1 MYHRR
6 SVVCDEDENREEIK
20 IKEMKY
26 RQPLPFGVC
35 IGASG
40 WRWLFL
46 YVDTQAGMICHLLY
60 NQNEAVNRLEE
71 NRMEQWVLLRKGAE
85 FDRIA
90 RKFHISPRLAC
101 LIRNRDVIGDEAIEQ
116 YLNGE
121 LSKLSDGGLMK
132 DMEKS
137 ISILMEKI
145 EDRKKIRVI
154 GDYDIDGVNAAYILL
169 EGLEKLGAKADSDI
183 PDRIKDGYGLN
194 MDLIER
200 AYKDGADTIITCDNG
215 IAAREEIAYAKS
227 LGMTVIVT
235 DHHEVP
241 FDESEGKKHYILPPA
256 DAVIDPKQEDCGY
269 PFKGLCGA
277 AVAYKLMEKLYE
289 AFGRGKGEIS
299 YLIENVAI
307 ATVGDVMDLV
317 DENRIFVKEGL
328 KRLRDTK
335 NPGLKALIECTGLDG
350 GRISSYHIGFVIGPC
365 LNAGGRLD
373 TAKRALAL
381 LRAKTEQ
388 EAKALAEDL
397 KSLNDSRKDLTVK
410 AVEQAAELV
419 EHQAEGK
426 DKVLLLY
433 LPDCHESLAGIVAGR
448 VRERYTKPVFVLTD
462 AAQGVKGSGRS
473 IEAYHMY
480 EGLNRCKELLDK
492 YGGHKLAAGLSLK
505 KENIAPLRRML
516 NDSCTLTEQD
526 MAEKV
531 SIDMEMPF
539 SCVTEKLVSELE
551 LLEPFGKGNTKPVF
565 AARNISVLEGRILGK
580 NHNVLKLR
588 VRDDAGT
595 PIDAMFFGDIEGF
608 FGFLEEKFGAG
619 AEKRMLNRRTNDI
632 KLSIT
637 YYPTMNE
644 YQGRRTPQIVITH
657 YR

>member
-1 MYHRR
+1 
-6 SVVCDEDENREEIK
+6 
-20 IKEMKY
+20 
-26 RQPLPFGVC
+26 
-35 IGASG
+35 
-40 WRWLFL
+40 
-46 YVDTQAGMICHLLY
+46 
-60 NQNEAVNRLEE
+60 
-71 NRMEQWVLLRKGAE
+71 MEQWMLLRKGAE

-90 RKFHISPRLAC
+90 KKFHISPRLAC

-116 YLNGE
+116 YLNGGI
-121 LSKLSDGGLMK
+121 SKLSDGYLMK

-137 ISILMEKI
+137 ISILKEKI
-145 EDRKKIRVI
+145 ENHKKIRVI
-154 GDYDIDGVNAAYILL
+154 GDYDIDGVNATYILL
-169 EGLEKLGAKADSDI
+169 EGLEKLGAEVDSDI
-183 PDRIKDGYGLN
+183 PDRMKDGYGLN

-200 AYKDGADTIITCDNG
+200 ALKDRADTIITCDNG
-215 IAAREEIAYAKS
+215 IAAKEEIAYAKS

-241 FDESEGKKHYILPPA
+241 FEESEGEKYYILPPA
-256 DAVIDPKQEDCGY
+256 DAVIDPKQADCSY

-277 AVAYKLMEKLYE
+277 AVAYQLMVKLIGV
-289 AFGRGKGEIS
+289 FGRSPDELS

-307 ATVGDVMDLV
+307 ATVGDVMDLTG
-317 DENRIFVKEGL
+317 ENRIFVKEGIL
-328 KRLRDTK
+328 RLRNTK
-335 NPGLKALIECTGLDG
+335 NPGLKALIECTGLDRNHIG
-350 GRISSYHIGFVIGPC
+350 SYHIGFVIGPC

-381 LRAKTEQ
+381 FRAKTEQ
-388 EAKALAEDL
+388 EAKVLAEDL
-397 KSLNDSRKDLTVK
+397 KALNDSRKDMTAK

-419 EHQAEGK
+419 ENQPEGK

-448 VRERYTKPVFVLTD
+448 IRERYWKPVFILTD

-516 NDSCTLTEQD
+516 NEFCTLTEQD

-531 SIDMEMPF
+531 SIDMELPF

-565 AARNISVLEGRILGK
+565 AAKNVSVLEGRILGK

-588 VRDDAGT
+588 VRDSADT
-595 PIDAMFFGDIEGF
+595 SIEAMFFGDIDRF
-608 FGFLEEKFGAG
+608 FGYLEERFGAG
-619 AEKRMLNRRTNDI
+619 AGKRVLGGRADGMKI
-632 KLSIT
+632 SVT
-637 YYPTMNE
+637 YYPGINK
-644 YQGRRTPQIVITH
+644 YQGRRSPQIVITH

>member
-1 MYHRR
+1 
-6 SVVCDEDENREEIK
+6 
-20 IKEMKY
+20 
-26 RQPLPFGVC
+26 
-35 IGASG
+35 
-40 WRWLFL
+40 
-46 YVDTQAGMICHLLY
+46 
-60 NQNEAVNRLEE
+60 
-71 NRMEQWVLLRKGAE
+71 MEQWMLLRKGAE

-90 RKFHISPRLAC
+90 KKFHISPRLAC

-116 YLNGE
+116 YLNGGI
-121 LSKLSDGGLMK
+121 SKLSDGYLMK

-137 ISILMEKI
+137 ISILKEKI
-145 EDRKKIRVI
+145 ENHKKIRVI
-154 GDYDIDGVNAAYILL
+154 GDYDIDGVNATYILL
-169 EGLEKLGAKADSDI
+169 EGLEKLGAEVDSDI
-183 PDRIKDGYGLN
+183 PDRMKDGYGLN

-200 AYKDGADTIITCDNG
+200 AVKDGADTIITCDNG
-215 IAAREEIAYAKS
+215 IAAKEEIAYAKS

-241 FDESEGKKHYILPPA
+241 FEESEGEKYYILPPA
-256 DAVIDPKQEDCGY
+256 DAVIDPKQADCSY

-277 AVAYKLMEKLYE
+277 AVAYQLMVKLIGV
-289 AFGRGKGEIS
+289 FGRSPDELS

-307 ATVGDVMDLV
+307 ATVGDVMDLTG
-317 DENRIFVKEGL
+317 ENRIFVKEGL
-328 KRLRDTK
+328 LRLRNTK
-335 NPGLKALIECTGLDG
+335 NPGLKALIECTGLDRNHIG
-350 GRISSYHIGFVIGPC
+350 SYHIGFVIGPC

-388 EAKALAEDL
+388 EAKVLAEDL
-397 KSLNDSRKDLTVK
+397 KALNDSRKDMTAK

-419 EHQAEGK
+419 ENQPEGK

-448 VRERYTKPVFVLTD
+448 IRERYWKPVFILTD

-516 NDSCTLTEQD
+516 NEFCTLTEQD

-531 SIDMEMPF
+531 SIDMELPF

-565 AARNISVLEGRILGK
+565 AAKNVSVLEGRILGK

-588 VRDDAGT
+588 VRDSADT
-595 PIDAMFFGDIEGF
+595 SIEAMFFGDIDRF
-608 FGFLEEKFGAG
+608 FGYLEERFGAG
-619 AEKRMLNRRTNDI
+619 AGKRVLGGRADGMKI
-632 KLSIT
+632 SVT
-637 YYPTMNE
+637 YYPGINK
-644 YQGRRTPQIVITH
+644 YQGRRSPQIVITH

>member
-1 MYHRR
+1 
-6 SVVCDEDENREEIK
+6 
-20 IKEMKY
+20 
-26 RQPLPFGVC
+26 
-35 IGASG
+35 
-40 WRWLFL
+40 
-46 YVDTQAGMICHLLY
+46 
-60 NQNEAVNRLEE
+60 
-71 NRMEQWVLLRKGAE
+71 MEQWMLLRKGAE

-90 RKFHISPRLAC
+90 KKFHISPRLAC

-116 YLNGE
+116 YLNGGI
-121 LSKLSDGGLMK
+121 SKLSDGYLMK

-137 ISILMEKI
+137 ISILKEKI
-145 EDRKKIRVI
+145 ENHKKIRVI
-154 GDYDIDGVNAAYILL
+154 GDYDIDGVNATYILL
-169 EGLEKLGAKADSDI
+169 EGLEKLGAEVDSDI
-183 PDRIKDGYGLN
+183 PDRMKDGYGLN

-200 AYKDGADTIITCDNG
+200 AVKDGADTIITCDNG
-215 IAAREEIAYAKS
+215 IAAKEEIAYAKS

-241 FDESEGKKHYILPPA
+241 FEESEGEKYYILPPA
-256 DAVIDPKQEDCGY
+256 DAVIDPKQADCSY

-277 AVAYKLMEKLYE
+277 AVAYQLMVKLIGV
-289 AFGRGKGEIS
+289 FGRSLDELS

-307 ATVGDVMDLV
+307 ATVGDVMDLTG
-317 DENRIFVKEGL
+317 ENRIFVKEGL
-328 KRLRDTK
+328 LRLRNTK
-335 NPGLKALIECTGLDG
+335 NPGLKALIECAGLDRNHIG
-350 GRISSYHIGFVIGPC
+350 SYHIGFVIGPC

-388 EAKALAEDL
+388 EAKVLAEDL
-397 KSLNDSRKDLTVK
+397 KALNDSRKDMTAK

-419 EHQAEGK
+419 ENQPEGK
-426 DKVLLLY
+426 DKVMLLY

-448 VRERYTKPVFVLTD
+448 IRERYWKPVFILTD

-516 NDSCTLTEQD
+516 NEFCTLTEQD

-565 AARNISVLEGRILGK
+565 AAKNVSVLEGRILGK

-588 VRDDAGT
+588 VRDSADT
-595 PIDAMFFGDIEGF
+595 SIEAMFFGDIDRF
-608 FGFLEEKFGAG
+608 FGYLEERFGAG
-619 AEKRMLNRRTNDI
+619 AGKRVLGGRADGMKI
-632 KLSIT
+632 SVT
-637 YYPTMNE
+637 YYPGINK
-644 YQGRRTPQIVITH
+644 YQGRRSPQIVITH

>member
-1 MYHRR
+1 
-6 SVVCDEDENREEIK
+6 
-20 IKEMKY
+20 
-26 RQPLPFGVC
+26 
-35 IGASG
+35 
-40 WRWLFL
+40 
-46 YVDTQAGMICHLLY
+46 
-60 NQNEAVNRLEE
+60 
-71 NRMEQWVLLRKGAE
+71 MEQWMLLRKGAE

-90 RKFHISPRLAC
+90 KKFHISPRLAC

-116 YLNGE
+116 YLNGGI
-121 LSKLSDGGLMK
+121 SKLSDGYLMK

-137 ISILMEKI
+137 ISILKEKI
-145 EDRKKIRVI
+145 ENHKKIRVI
-154 GDYDIDGVNAAYILL
+154 GDYDIDGVNATYILL
-169 EGLEKLGAKADSDI
+169 EGLEKLGAEVDSDI
-183 PDRIKDGYGLN
+183 PDRMKDGYGLN

-200 AYKDGADTIITCDNG
+200 AVKDGADTIITCDNG
-215 IAAREEIAYAKS
+215 IAAKEEIAYAKS

-241 FDESEGKKHYILPPA
+241 FEESEGEKYYILPPA
-256 DAVIDPKQEDCGY
+256 DAVIDPKQADCSY

-277 AVAYKLMEKLYE
+277 AVAYQLMVKLIGV
-289 AFGRGKGEIS
+289 FGRSPDELS

-307 ATVGDVMDLV
+307 ATVGDVMDLTG
-317 DENRIFVKEGL
+317 ENRIFVKEGL
-328 KRLRDTK
+328 LRLRNTK
-335 NPGLKALIECTGLDG
+335 NPGLKALIECAGLDRNHIG
-350 GRISSYHIGFVIGPC
+350 SYHIGFVIGPC

-388 EAKALAEDL
+388 EAKVLAEDL
-397 KSLNDSRKDLTVK
+397 KALNDSRKDMTAK

-419 EHQAEGK
+419 ENQPEGK

-448 VRERYTKPVFVLTD
+448 IRERYWKPVFILTD

-516 NDSCTLTEQD
+516 NEFCTLTEQD

-531 SIDMEMPF
+531 SIDMELPF

-565 AARNISVLEGRILGK
+565 AARNVFVLEGRILGK

-588 VRDDAGT
+588 VRDSADT
-595 PIDAMFFGDIEGF
+595 SIEAMFFGDIDRF
-608 FGFLEEKFGAG
+608 FGYLEERFGAG
-619 AEKRMLNRRTNDI
+619 AGKRVLGGRADGMKI
-632 KLSIT
+632 SVT
-637 YYPTMNE
+637 YYPGINK
-644 YQGRRTPQIVITH
+644 YQGRRSPQIVITH

>member
-1 MYHRR
+1 
-6 SVVCDEDENREEIK
+6 
-20 IKEMKY
+20 
-26 RQPLPFGVC
+26 
-35 IGASG
+35 
-40 WRWLFL
+40 
-46 YVDTQAGMICHLLY
+46 
-60 NQNEAVNRLEE
+60 
-71 NRMEQWVLLRKGAE
+71 MEQWMLLRKGAE

-90 RKFHISPRLAC
+90 KKFHISPRLAC

-116 YLNGE
+116 YLNGGI
-121 LSKLSDGGLMK
+121 SKLSDGYLMK

-137 ISILMEKI
+137 ISILKEKI
-145 EDRKKIRVI
+145 ENHKKIRVI
-154 GDYDIDGVNAAYILL
+154 GDYDIDGVNATYILL
-169 EGLEKLGAKADSDI
+169 EGLEKLGAEVDSDI
-183 PDRIKDGYGLN
+183 PDRMKDGYGLN

-200 AYKDGADTIITCDNG
+200 AVKDGADTIITCDNG
-215 IAAREEIAYAKS
+215 IAAKEEIAYAKS

-241 FDESEGKKHYILPPA
+241 FEESEGEKYYILPPA
-256 DAVIDPKQEDCGY
+256 DAVIDPKQADCSY

-277 AVAYKLMEKLYE
+277 AVAYQLMVKLIGV
-289 AFGRGKGEIS
+289 FGRSLDELS

-307 ATVGDVMDLV
+307 ATVGDVMDLTG
-317 DENRIFVKEGL
+317 ENRIFVKEGL
-328 KRLRDTK
+328 LRLRNTK
-335 NPGLKALIECTGLDG
+335 NPGLKALIECAGLDRNHIG
-350 GRISSYHIGFVIGPC
+350 SYHIGFVIGPC

-388 EAKALAEDL
+388 EAKVLAEDL
-397 KSLNDSRKDLTVK
+397 KALNDSRKDMTAK

-419 EHQAEGK
+419 ENQPEGK
-426 DKVLLLY
+426 NKVLLLY

-448 VRERYTKPVFVLTD
+448 IRERYWKPVFILTD

-516 NDSCTLTEQD
+516 NEFCTLTEQD

-565 AARNISVLEGRILGK
+565 AAKNVSVLEGRILGK

-588 VRDDAGT
+588 VRDSADT
-595 PIDAMFFGDIEGF
+595 SIEAMFFGDIDRF
-608 FGFLEEKFGAG
+608 FGYLEERFGAG
-619 AEKRMLNRRTNDI
+619 AGKRVLGGRADGMKI
-632 KLSIT
+632 SVT
-637 YYPTMNE
+637 YYPGINK
-644 YQGRRTPQIVITH
+644 YQGRRSPQIVITH

>member
-1 MYHRR
+1 
-6 SVVCDEDENREEIK
+6 
-20 IKEMKY
+20 
-26 RQPLPFGVC
+26 
-35 IGASG
+35 
-40 WRWLFL
+40 
-46 YVDTQAGMICHLLY
+46 
-60 NQNEAVNRLEE
+60 
-71 NRMEQWVLLRKGAE
+71 MEQWMLLRKGAE

-90 RKFHISPRLAC
+90 KKFHISPRLAC

-116 YLNGE
+116 YLNGGI
-121 LSKLSDGGLMK
+121 SKLSDGYLMK

-137 ISILMEKI
+137 ISILKEKI
-145 EDRKKIRVI
+145 ENHKKIRVI
-154 GDYDIDGVNAAYILL
+154 GDYDIDGVNATYILL
-169 EGLEKLGAKADSDI
+169 EGLEKLGAEVDSDI
-183 PDRIKDGYGLN
+183 PDRMKDGYGLN

-200 AYKDGADTIITCDNG
+200 AVKDGADTIITCDNG
-215 IAAREEIAYAKS
+215 IAAKEEIAYAKS

-241 FDESEGKKHYILPPA
+241 FEESEGEKYYILPPA
-256 DAVIDPKQEDCGY
+256 DAVIDPKQADCSY

-277 AVAYKLMEKLYE
+277 AVAYQLMVKLIGV
-289 AFGRGKGEIS
+289 FGRSPDELS

-307 ATVGDVMDLV
+307 ATVGDVMDLTG
-317 DENRIFVKEGL
+317 ENRIFVKEGL
-328 KRLRDTK
+328 LRLRNTK
-335 NPGLKALIECTGLDG
+335 NPGLKALIECTGLDRNHIG
-350 GRISSYHIGFVIGPC
+350 SYHIGFVIGPC

-381 LRAKTEQ
+381 FRAKTEQ
-388 EAKALAEDL
+388 EAKVLAEDL
-397 KSLNDSRKDLTVK
+397 KALNDSRKDMTAK

-419 EHQAEGK
+419 ENQPEGT

-448 VRERYTKPVFVLTD
+448 IRERYWKPVFILTD

-516 NDSCTLTEQD
+516 NEFCTLTEQD

-565 AARNISVLEGRILGK
+565 AAKNVSVLEGRILGK

-588 VRDDAGT
+588 VRDSADT
-595 PIDAMFFGDIEGF
+595 SIEAMFFGDIDRF
-608 FGFLEEKFGAG
+608 FGYLEERFGAG
-619 AEKRMLNRRTNDI
+619 AGKRVLGGRADGMKI
-632 KLSIT
+632 SVT
-637 YYPTMNE
+637 YYPGINK
-644 YQGRRTPQIVITH
+644 YQGRRSPQIVITH